1 MKRVDALERAVVAAS
16 RHEWPAVLQWLTEAW
31 SDEKHPDLADVAW
44 LLAQQRLGAEPI
56 SERRERD
63 TEAAW
68 LHAKATDEKAQL
80 LRLASTPWPRLT
92 SDARARVNA
101 IVAGPPGILWS
112 AALAALVRS
121 DPYRSNQGFL
131 MMRAGLRWLVKHGD
145 PMAARLVDELRAGEP
160 ELVRIDLGA
169 LSRQALPE
177 AASLSTREQ
186 QLVGELR
193 RALVVPRADLA
204 SLFRDVYANPFDDGR
219 RAVLADALTEAG
231 DPRGEFISLQLLK
244 APAKHAKRVSQL
256 LRAHAA
262 EWLKPLSPFIDVPA
276 AASTAIFT
284 RGFPSSV
291 RLVPVQTAEIFGRTE
306 LWGTVEQ
313 LTLLVD
319 FPFEFHPN
327 LRGLQALLGVRDAG
341 TTPIPQLERAVIFVD
356 APLARLP
363 FQSVVELGVIASW
376 DDRPEVEKALA
387 IFSKRAP
394 WFPTIQRLH
403 VPGTAKDLVFA
414 STLLK
419 RFPSV
424 QEIVCSLEVTG
435 TNLSFPSNW
444 ELRLSRAKVLTLR
457 WYGRN
462 WSGDPPEG
470 VATWLAESH
479 VAGLE
484 GVVIEQ
490 VQKLTPPQ
498 RERVVRVLREAADG
512 WPETVALTLFGED
525 GRAA

>member
-16 RHEWPAVLQWLTEAW
+16 RHEWAAVLQWLTEAW
-31 SDEKHPDLADVAW
+31 SDEKHPDLAEVAW
-44 LLAQQRLGAEPI
+44 SLVQQRLGAEPI

-68 LHAKATDEKAQL
+68 LEAKARDENEQL
-80 LRLASTPWPRLT
+80 LRLVSTPWPRLT

-101 IVAGPPGILWS
+101 IVAGAPGILWS
-112 AALAALVRS
+112 AALAALVRA

-131 MMRAGLRWLVKHGD
+131 MMRMGLRWLVKHGD
-145 PMAARLVDELRAGEP
+145 PMAGRLVEELRAGEP
-160 ELVRIDLGA
+160 DLVRIDLGA

-177 AASLSTREQ
+177 AASLSSREQ

-193 RALVVPRADLA
+193 QSLAVPRTDIAA
-204 SLFRDVYANPFDDGR
+204 LFRDVYANPFDDGR

-231 DPRGEFISLQLLK
+231 DPRGEFISLQLLG
-244 APAKHAKRVSQL
+244 ASTKHSKRISQL
-256 LRAHAA
+256 LRAHTA

-276 AASTAIFT
+276 AATTAVFS
-284 RGFPSSV
+284 RGFPTAV
-291 RLVPVQTAEIFGRTE
+291 RLLPGQTAELFGRTE

-313 LTLLVD
+313 LTVWPE

-327 LRGLQALLGVRDAG
+327 LRGLKALLGLRDAG
-341 TTPIPQLERAVIFVD
+341 TTPIPPLERAVIFVD

-363 FQSVVELGVIASW
+363 FQSVRELGVIASW
-376 DDRPEVEKALA
+376 DDRPEVERALEF
-387 IFSKRAP
+387 FSKRAP
-394 WFPTIQRLH
+394 WFPTIERLH

-435 TNLSFPSNW
+435 TSLSFPSNW
-444 ELRLSRAKVLTLR
+444 ELKLSRAKVMTLS
-457 WYGRN
+457 WHGRN

-470 VATWLAESH
+470 VATWLAASH
-479 VAGLE
+479 VAGLHR
-484 GVVIEQ
+484 VVIEQ
-490 VQKLTPPQ
+490 VQKLTPGQ
-498 RERVVRVLREAADG
+498 RERVIRALRAAADE

-525 GRAA
+525 GRA